1 MIQVNQNYAK
11 LKESYLFYRIG
22 QKVKAY
28 KEAHPGEPVY
38 RLGIGDVSL
47 PLCDAAVRA
56 LHEAADDQGSAER
69 FQGYTP
75 EPGMPFFREAVA
87 NYYAG
92 RGISL
97 QTAEVFVSS
106 GASDELGDILDLF
119 SRESAACIMEPAYPA
134 YLDAN
139 IMAGRQIRTL
149 SAGPENG
156 FLPTPE
162 ENPDAD
168 LIYLCSPNNP
178 TGAVYSRDQLK
189 KWVDWANARG
199 AVILFDAAYEA
210 FIEDDRLPHSIFEIE
225 GACTCAI
232 EICSLS
238 KTAGFTGTRL
248 GYTVIPM
255 DLERGGMSLNA
266 MWVRNR
272 TTKTNGVSY
281 IIQKGGAAVF
291 TPEGQEQIKKNI
303 HYYKNNA
310 RVLMDALDKAGIEYW
325 GGKNAPYVWMRCPK
339 GMGSWEFFDRMLND
353 IQVVGTPGEGFGPC
367 GEGFFRLSAFGHA
380 DETKTAAERM
390 YRLLESLK

>member
-47 PLCDAAVRA
+47 PLCDAAVKA

-139 IMAGRQIRTL
+139 IMAGRKITTL

-168 LIYLCSPNNP
+168 LIYLCSPTNP
-178 TGAVYSRDQLK
+178 TGAVYSR
-189 KWVDWANARG
+189 
-199 AVILFDAAYEA
+199 E
-210 FIEDDRLPHSIFEIE
+210 
-225 GACTCAI
+225 
-232 EICSLS
+232 
-238 KTAGFTGTRL
+238 
-248 GYTVIPM
+248 
-255 DLERGGMSLNA
+255 
-266 MWVRNR
+266 
-272 TTKTNGVSY
+272 
-281 IIQKGGAAVF
+281 
-291 TPEGQEQIKKNI
+291 
-303 HYYKNNA
+303 
-310 RVLMDALDKAGIEYW
+310 
-325 GGKNAPYVWMRCPK
+325 
-339 GMGSWEFFDRMLND
+339 
-353 IQVVGTPGEGFGPC
+353 
-367 GEGFFRLSAFGHA
+367 
-380 DETKTAAERM
+380 
-390 YRLLESLK
+390 